1 MYLFAVLKK
10 KLDFSFEFASFLNAR
25 RFIRNYLF
33 VNKITNCRSILIL
46 FTLQKDI
53 RRKFSL
59 ESKNL
64 ISNSSR
70 VTKVIKNPS
79 IEDPRTEAAVDFREG
94 RKA

>member
-53 RRKFSL
+53 RRKFSF
-59 ESKNL
+59 SKNL

-79 IEDPRTEAAVDFREG
+79 IEDPRAEGAVDFRGG